1 MAGSLK
7 DQLLKAGLVSEKQ
20 AKQAAHEQRKGGKGN
35 TRQKGAN
42 GQQNEAQRAANNK
55 AARDR
60 ELNRKRQEEAERKA
74 LFAQIKQLVE
84 SNRLSD
90 IEGDI
95 PFNFT
100 DGSRVKRIYV
110 TKDLQQKLVAGT
122 LSIVRQG
129 GRYHLLPP
137 EAAEKIRERNPA
149 SVITIE
155 QKAESVDA
163 DDPYADYQVPDDLI
177 W

>member
-20 AKQAAHEQRKGGKGN
+20 VKQSNHEKRKAKGSAP
-35 TRQKGAN
+35 
-42 GQQNEAQRAANNK
+42 AQPLVDK
-55 AARDR
+55 AQESAKAQRDR

-74 LFAQIKQLVE
+74 LHAQIKQIVE
-84 SNRLSD
+84 THRLTD
-90 IEGDI
+90 TEGDI

-100 DGSRVKRIYV
+100 DGSRIKRLYLKREIQEQV
-110 TKDLQQKLVAGT
+110 INGT

-129 GRYHLLPP
+129 GRYHLLRPD
-137 EAAEKIRERNPA
+137 AAEMIRERNAA
-149 SVITIE
+149 SVISLSTG
-155 QKAESVDA
+155 AEATDA
-163 DDPYADYQVPDDLI
+163 DDPYADYKVPDDLI

>member
-20 AKQAAHEQRKGGKGN
+20 LKHSDHEKRKAKGN
-35 TRQKGAN
+35 APAEPLIDK
-42 GQQNEAQRAANNK
+42 AQESAK
-55 AARDR
+55 AQRDR

-74 LFAQIKQLVE
+74 LHAQIKQIVE
-84 SNRLSD
+84 THRLTD
-90 IEGDI
+90 IEGDV

-100 DGSRVKRIYV
+100 DGTRIKRLYLKREVQEQVIN
-110 TKDLQQKLVAGT
+110 GT
-122 LSIVRQG
+122 LIIVRQG
-129 GRYHLLPP
+129 GRYHLLRPD
-137 EAAEKIRERNPA
+137 AAEMVRERNPA
-149 SVITIE
+149 SVIVLSSASE
-155 QKAESVDA
+155 KPAE